1 MPLSTTDV
9 ETYPKATVSKPFLER
24 EKSKYLSAG
33 AKAAE
38 ITETGTTWV
47 LTTVW
52 PD

>member
-9 ETYPKATVSKPFLER
+9 ETYPKATVSKPFVER
-24 EKSKYLSAG
+24 EKNKYLHAG
-33 AKAAE
+33 AKASE
-38 ITETGTTWV
+38 ITETDTNWV